1 MYLLYDMIQLRR
13 SSLGNSLLIKRSQWT
28 SVARDLNS
36 LDANRL
42 QTAAKELAANQI
54 ASDPL
59 VRRLLKNIT
68 AIGSQVPGSFF
79 HKLQMRAELRGLLVR
94 EGMPA
99 FWLTI
104 NPSDLQNPLVLVLAG
119 VIHLSDDISTNLASA
134 VRSTTATSDPVAVAR
149 FFHCTCKAVLDGLL
163 GSKSTKGGILGDT
176 SNYFGVVESN
186 GRGML
191 HLHTLVWLQGNLGFT
206 RLRDRILSDK
216 DFAVRMIAFLES
228 VIVHSLHIRDE
239 QGSAVSNTPPPSEG
253 PETDLEFSR
262 KLFNDSNHV
271 AHMKQLHSKRHTAT
285 CFKYRAHNLHN
296 NSCRFGIPR
305 DLLEVSKIDNHGIV
319 HLARNHAWVN
329 PWNSAI
335 ASCIRS
341 NHDISWI
348 PTVSKSLS
356 LLYYITNYATKDD
369 MSPTQMVTKAALLKQ
384 AIEHA
389 NITNAPSTADLRLR
403 QRGMDKFALRC
414 FNSLSQDRE
423 VSGVQVAST
432 LLQLPS
438 YYTMNYNFTRVNLWW
453 LRRYVRLHIP
463 IPRSSQDVLPSD
475 ATAEEPCN
483 YSQGAPAPT
492 NIFDNYKLRGQ
503 MLSHLSIFE
512 YCMLVRTKR
521 SQDATTEDLPF
532 DDIHPRHRTH
542 VQRLAHCP
550 SQIATV
556 TLQGELT
563 EFQSAEDS
571 IPGGNPL
578 TAAIR
583 NDLAEIFLGLFIPW
597 QNLPLLFSQTPP
609 GVAANHHLHHIW
621 VSVEP
626 TLPAYLRTFAENIE
640 LLRKSKSDCQIDAS
654 LRSRSEK
661 TASSI
666 GEDLTSP
673 PYPESDSENDGTHF
687 TCPTDETTSNESLLT
702 AFFAIGRNWLKD
714 TYDAQRRIPNL
725 GSLAVPFS
733 SLRPDNLRPVQI
745 LSNSLYEST
754 GLRFFSA
761 STLQGWKVHLQ
772 NIKTPDQYTELG
784 PSAATASDF
793 DDFNLCPVED
803 VLVPVLTNLDPSFD
817 LQHCRS
823 EVGQNPTGASLISLL
838 RDIIPLNEKQR
849 CVVEKVLSRL
859 LSCTSHSYSSGQR
872 EQSLIYVGGEGGV
885 GKSQVIKAIVAAM
898 DLIHR
903 KEEVMLMAPT
913 GAAADII
920 GGSTYHTSLGISL
933 NRYKRGGVSP
943 RVRRL
948 WYRKTVMVIDEVS
961 MIDLSALSIINTHC
975 KIARSLDR
983 SSPELFGGLPVVIL
997 MGDFHQFP
1005 PVQGQPLWKAP
1016 RNDTEQDGKL
1026 IWNQFQQ
1033 VVILDEQM
1041 RQAEDVSYRNLLRRA
1056 RSGTLT
1062 PDDLTMLNSKVITSL
1077 ADTCYQDATA
1087 VVKLNSLRHVLNR
1100 FQIERFARARQQKIF
1115 IFPALHTRTRSA
1127 APTDLQ
1133 LRADDLL
1140 GLPEQETRVPFPG
1153 LILYTS
1159 CMPVMVLTNVCTPVG
1174 LVNGATGQAVG
1185 VAVDPEGES
1194 PFKGIPSPTIS
1205 E

>member
-1 MYLLYDMIQLRR
+1 M
-13 SSLGNSLLIKRSQWT
+13 
-28 SVARDLNS
+28 
-36 LDANRL
+36 
-42 QTAAKELAANQI
+42 
-54 ASDPL
+54 
-59 VRRLLKNIT
+59 
-68 AIGSQVPGSFF
+68 
-79 HKLQMRAELRGLLVR
+79 
-94 EGMPA
+94 
-99 FWLTI
+99 
-104 NPSDLQNPLVLVLAG
+104 
-119 VIHLSDDISTNLASA
+119 
-134 VRSTTATSDPVAVAR
+134 
-149 FFHCTCKAVLDGLL
+149 LDGLL
-163 GSKSTKGGILGDT
+163 GSKSTEGGILGDT

-216 DFAVRMIAFLES
+216 YSAVRMITFLES

-239 QGSAVSNTPPPSEG
+239 QGSAVSNTPPPSNG

-271 AHMKQLHSKRHTAT
+271 AHIKQLHSKRHTAT

-296 NSCRFGIPR
+296 NSCRFGMPR
-305 DLLEVSKIDNHGIV
+305 DLDVSKIDNHGIV

-348 PTVSKSLS
+348 PTVSKSPS
-356 LLYYITNYATKDD
+356 LLYYITNNTTKDD

-389 NITNAPSTADLRLR
+389 NITNAPSTADHRLR
-403 QRGMDKFALRC
+403 QKSMDKFALRC
-414 FNSLSQDRE
+414 FNSL
-423 VSGVQVAST
+423 
-432 LLQLPS
+432 
-438 YYTMNYNFTRVNLWW
+438 
-453 LRRYVRLHIP
+453 
-463 IPRSSQDVLPSD
+463 
-475 ATAEEPCN
+475 
-483 YSQGAPAPT
+483 SQGAPAPT

-532 DDIHPRHRTH
+532 DDMHPRHRTH

-578 TAAIR
+578 IAAIR
-583 NDLAEIFLGLFIPW
+583 NDLAEIFLGLVIPW

-640 LLRKSKSDCQIDAS
+640 LLRKSKSDCQVDAS

-661 TASSI
+661 TASPI
-666 GEDLTSP
+666 GEDLTRP
-673 PYPESDSENDGTHF
+673 PYPESDSESDGTHF
-687 TCPTDETTSNESLLT
+687 ACPTDETTSNESLLT
-702 AFFAIGRNWLKD
+702 AFFAIGRNWLND

-745 LSNSLYEST
+745 LSNPLYEST

-772 NIKTPDQYTELG
+772 NIKTPDQYMEFGT
-784 PSAATASDF
+784 SAATASDF
-793 DDFNLCPVED
+793 DGFNLCSVED

-859 LSCTSHSYSSGQR
+859 LSCISHPYSSGQR
-872 EQSLIYVGGEGGV
+872 EQSLIYVGGEGGA

-898 DLIHR
+898 D
-903 KEEVMLMAPT
+903 LMAPT

-961 MIDLSALSIINTHC
+961 MINLSELGIINTHC

-1041 RQAEDVSYRNLLRRA
+1041 RQAEDVSYQNLLRRA

-1062 PDDLTMLNSKVITSL
+1062 PDDLTMLDSKVITSL
-1077 ADTCYQDATA
+1077 ADTFYQNATA
-1087 VVKLNSLRHVLNR
+1087 VVQSNSLRHVLNR

-1140 GLPEQETRVPFPG
+1140 GLPEQGTRVPFPG
-1153 LILYTS
+1153 FILYTS
-1159 CMPVMVLTNVCTPVG
+1159 CMPAMVLTNVCTPVG

-1185 VAVDPEGES
+1185 VAVDPEVES
-1194 PFKGIPSPTIS
+1194 PIQRYTIPYYLNKSMHDQPNS
-1205 E
+1205 LK